1 MDTQFQQE
9 IVKRKAKTQIP
20 IPDTRLVN
28 GEVYMLYCESPTKK
42 VAERAGASFKV
53 GKYAITETPEGFFAV
68 YILLPGTK
76 LALQAK
82 YRINEGG

>member
-20 IPDTRLVN
+20 IPETRLVN
-28 GEVYMLYCESPTKK
+28 GEVYVLFAEFQTKQD
-42 VAERAGASFKV
+42 AEKV
-53 GKYAITETPEGFFAV
+53 GDTYRQGKYDITATPEGYWAV

-76 LALQAK
+76 RCLQMLHQS
-82 YRINEGG
+82 